1 LNFHIVLSDER
12 TQSSVIL
19 ACLTTRLSEAKENH
33 KGEFEMKLFNRRQ
46 TLKAV
51 MGTLAA
57 SSLDRTSRAFAATE
71 LTAVEWG
78 GDVVAAMKQIEAK
91 QNAVKFNWVLHQ
103 GGSGAILPKIKASWP
118 RAEFDYVAGW
128 EGSFNGMLKE
138 DWLVPVTTEM
148 VPNLADIPKKIIVK
162 DAKGEFM
169 AVPRAVGGIYFAYRK
184 DICPIEIKS
193 IDDLFDPKLKGKICW
208 PGPTQSML
216 LQIVALALHAGG
228 NENNIEPGWALMK
241 KLAESG
247 NIGRVAVTDTDFT
260 TSLTSGETVAGFYSE
275 PQLTAVAKSFPVVRL
290 TKQTGMPVFL
300 YQSGF
305 AVFKNRPNLKATLD
319 FINFA
324 ISPEMSELYAQV
336 AGEAPLNVKAKTPD
350 NLKHLSFTPEEFDKF
365 VYVPDFNV
373 VLTQQ
378 DAWTKRWESE
388 IAPLL

>member
-1 LNFHIVLSDER
+1 MVLF
-12 TQSSVIL
+12 T
-19 ACLTTRLSEAKENH
+19 
-33 KGEFEMKLFNRRQ
+33 RRQ
-46 TLKAV
+46 TLKTAAATFAATTFGM
-51 MGTLAA
+51 MGRAA
-57 SSLDRTSRAFAATE
+57 AATE

-78 GDVVAAMKQIEAK
+78 GDVVNAMKKIESK
-91 QNAVKFNWVLHQ
+91 QDKVTFNWVLHQ
-103 GGSGAILPKIKASWP
+103 GGSGAILPKIKATWP

-148 VPNLADIPKKIIVK
+148 VPNLADIPQKIIVK
-162 DAKGEFM
+162 DAKGQFM

-193 IDDLFDPKLKGKICW
+193 IDDLFDPRLKGKICW
-208 PGPTQSML
+208 PGPTQSMM
-216 LQIVALALHAGG
+216 LQLVALALHTGG
-228 NENNIEPGWALMK
+228 NENKMDSGWALMK
-241 KLAESG
+241 KLAQSG
-247 NIGRVAVTDTDFT
+247 NIGRIAVTDTDFT

-305 AVFKNRPNLKATLD
+305 AVFKNRPNLAATLA

-324 ISPEMSELYAQV
+324 ISPEMSNLYAEI
-336 AGEAPLNVKAKTPD
+336 AGEAPLNVKATTPD
-350 NLKHLSFTPEEFDKF
+350 NLKHLAFTPEEFDKF

-378 DAWTKRWESE
+378 DAWTKRWENE